1 MLDAVLYRLL
11 RKIKD
16 FAERQAKKKPPCGDL
31 IFILM
36 VRRPD
41 SLISYKLLISILFIF
56 NTKRLYPHLYPQTK
70 IRTKIRHRKWVQSH
84 ISTTSI
90 WLSKQG
96 LGRPKACRKSQGV
109 KRTLLTSTF
118 TNKQNKC
125 FILKQYDHLYLL
137 RSILQMLPNSKSF
150 LTISIKSG
158 MAFID
163 CCI

>member
-11 RKIKD
+11 RKIMD
-16 FAERQAKKKPPCGDL
+16 FTERQAKKKPPCGDL

-41 SLISYKLLISILFIF
+41 SHISYNLLISILFIF
-56 NTKRLYPHLYPQTK
+56 NTKSLYPHLYPQTK

-96 LGRPKACRKSQGV
+96 LGRPKSSYHWLSIANN
-109 KRTLLTSTF
+109 L
-118 TNKQNKC
+118 
-125 FILKQYDHLYLL
+125 DHSPL
-137 RSILQMLPNSKSF
+137 RA
-150 LTISIKSG
+150 KSG
-158 MAFID
+158 H
-163 CCI
+163 C